1 MSTPGNREVAH
12 RVLAAEFDDADLEY
26 SESDEERAPNYVVT
40 PSGARVNRLFF
51 VGVLTE
57 KERVNDDVLRA
68 RIVDPTGAFVVYA
81 GQYQPDELAFLEGA
95 DPPAFVAV
103 TGKARTFQPD
113 DSDRTFT
120 SVRPETIT
128 EVDAA
133 DRDRAAVTTA
143 EHTVDRVAAMATALG
158 REERGDDLASAL
170 VADGTPPELAEGITL
185 ALDHYGTDLAYLD
198 ALRTLSLDV
207 ARVVAGDL
215 DEAGDLPLAPDAEA
229 TDPVDRA
236 ALTAGA
242 ETLTGGESE
251 GAAAATSEAAAS
263 AADETAASEGA
274 GETTATS
281 DAETTGEPAATVGA
295 DAADATADAAEPTTT
310 TGSEVDAATTTAET
324 TEADPGAT
332 DDAGAAEGPADDAAS
347 ADTAMGSEGVDDGED
362 DLGDFDGSLS
372 TDADAA
378 AEADDEAAASPDTG
392 AAETDAAGDAEAAAP
407 AEPTADTDEMYEF
420 DEEERQE
427 IEEEYGT
434 EFSTGSEVESPDEDL
449 APDAPAAGEAA
460 AADETAPD
468 EAAAA
473 DEAAA
478 VDETAPD
485 EAAAD
490 AAAADE
496 AAADESDETADD
508 ADVADVLL
516 DAMQELDDGEGAE
529 RPALIDTVA
538 DRTGA
543 DESAVEDAIQDAL
556 MGGQCYEPDE
566 GRLKPI

>member
-12 RVLAAEFDDADLEY
+12 RILAAEFDDADLEY
-26 SESDEERAPNYVVT
+26 SQSDEERAPNYVVT

-68 RIVDPTGAFVVYA
+68 RVVDPTGAFVVYA
-81 GQYQPDELAFLEGA
+81 GQYQPDELAFLEEA
-95 DPPAFVAV
+95 EPPAFVAV
-103 TGKARTFQPD
+103 TGKARTFKPD

-133 DRDRAAVTTA
+133 DRDRAAVTAA
-143 EHTVDRVAAMATALG
+143 EHTVDRVAAMADALG
-158 REERGDDLASAL
+158 REERGDDLEAAL
-170 VADGTPPELAEGITL
+170 TADGTPPELAEGIAL

-207 ARVVAGDL
+207 ARVVAGDR

-229 TDPVDRA
+229 TEPVDRVA
-236 ALTAGA
+236 LTGAPETLTAG
-242 ETLTGGESE
+242 ESE
-251 GAAAATSEAAAS
+251 EAVATDGPSAS
-263 AADETAASEGA
+263 TDDT
-274 GETTATS
+274 
-281 DAETTGEPAATVGA
+281 DAETEAEVEAEAAT
-295 DAADATADAAEPTTT
+295 ATAGGATTPDDGDAEPTTT
-310 TGSEVDAATTTAET
+310 TGSEVDTATTTGET
-324 TEADPGAT
+324 TEPDPGAT
-332 DDAGAAEGPADDAAS
+332 DDAGAAAGPDDAAS
-347 ADTAMGSEGVDDGED
+347 ADTAMGSEGIGDGDD

-372 TDADAA
+372 TDADGDDGETPEESPADGDA
-378 AEADDEAAASPDTG
+378 DADAEPAEPASADADATADEAA
-392 AAETDAAGDAEAAAP
+392 
-407 AEPTADTDEMYEF
+407 PTADTDEMYEF

-449 APDAPAAGEAA
+449 APDADAAAEEAA
-460 AADETAPD
+460 AED
-468 EAAAA
+468 
-473 DEAAA
+473 
-478 VDETAPD
+478 
-485 EAAAD
+485 AAD
-490 AAAADE
+490 ASE
-496 AAADESDETADD
+496 VVADESDEASDD
-508 ADVADVLL
+508 ADADESAADADVDDVLL

-529 RPALIDTVA
+529 RAALIDAVV

-556 MGGQCYEPDE
+556 MGGQCYEPDD